1 MSKERILEL
10 RKLLNQYNYEYYVL
24 SRPSV
29 SDQEYDSLMHEL
41 IDLEREFP
49 EYEDLNSPTKR
60 VGGFIASEFEKIEH
74 KTPML
79 SLRDIFTSEEVR
91 DFDKKIRE
99 ALGRDDIVYDCELKI
114 DGLAMSLYYE
124 DGNLVYGATRGDG
137 VTGEIVTDNVRTIKA
152 VPLMIKEKNSL
163 EVRGEVYMPKKSFN
177 RLNKE
182 AEEKGEIPFANCRN
196 AASGSLRQLDS
207 SICANRRLDM
217 FCYTFV
223 NANDFGVFKQYESLD
238 KLDELGFKTNPHRRI
253 CNNVDEVLEY
263 IEHIASIRESLEYD
277 IDGVVIKV
285 NDMKTYDRIGFTSKT
300 PKYAVAYKF
309 PPEEVVTTLKDII
322 FTVGRTGRITP
333 NAVLEPVRVAGSIIS
348 RATLHNEDFVNDLG
362 IMINDKIV
370 IRKAGDVIPEVARTL
385 PNRRTGDEIVFKMI
399 DSCPICGSKL
409 VRHEGESAHYCEN
422 VDCDARKV
430 ESIIHFASRN
440 AMNIEGL
447 GEKICELFYNLKII
461 KNIGDIYKLHEHEE
475 ELVTLDGF
483 GRKSIDNLIEAI
495 DNSKMNSLERLLF
508 GLGIEQIGS
517 KGAKMLAK
525 HFKTLDNLMN
535 ATYED
540 LIKLYD
546 VGDIMATS
554 ILEFFNDENNKQ
566 TIEKLKD
573 AGVNTWY
580 LGKVEESDN
589 VFSNKRIVLTGSL
602 ERYTREE
609 LTELLEDMG
618 AKVSSSVS
626 VKTDY
631 VIVGKNP
638 GSKYDK
644 AVELNIN
651 IIQEEDLEDMLKGE

>member
-1 MSKERILEL
+1 MSQERILEL

-41 IDLEREFP
+41 IDLEKEFP
-49 EYEDLNSPTKR
+49 EYDDLNSPTKR
-60 VGGFIASEFEKIEH
+60 VGGFVANEFEKIEH

-79 SLRDIFTSEEVR
+79 SLRDIFSSEEVR
-91 DFDKKIRE
+91 DFDKKIKE
-99 ALGRDDIVYDCELKI
+99 ALGKDDIVYDCELKI

-124 DGNLVYGATRGDG
+124 DGNLIYGATRGDG

-152 VPLMIKEKNSL
+152 VPLMIKEKGNL

-207 SICANRRLDM
+207 AICANRRLDM

-223 NANDFGVFKQYESLD
+223 NANEYGISKQYESLD

-253 CNNVDEVLEY
+253 CKNVDEVLAY
-263 IEHIASIRESLEYD
+263 IEHISSIRESLEYD

-285 NDMKTYDRIGFTSKT
+285 NDMKYYERIGFTSKT

-322 FTVGRTGRITP
+322 FTVGRTGRVTP

-362 IMINDKIV
+362 VMINDKIV

-385 PNRRTGDEIVFKMI
+385 PNRRTGDEIEFKMI
-399 DSCPICGSKL
+399 DCCPICGSKL
-409 VRHEGESAHYCEN
+409 IRHEGESAHYCEN
-422 VDCDARKV
+422 MECDARKV
-430 ESIIHFASRN
+430 EAIIHFASRN

-447 GEKICELFYNLKII
+447 GDKICELFYNLGII
-461 KNIGDIYKLHEHEE
+461 KNIEDIYSLHEHEE

-525 HFKTLDNLMN
+525 HFMTLDNLMD
-535 ATYED
+535 ASYDD

-554 ILEFFNDENNKQ
+554 ILEFFNDENNRR
-566 TIEKLKD
+566 TIDKLKE

-589 VFSNKRIVLTGSL
+589 VFSNKRVVLTGSL
-602 ERYTREE
+602 ETYTREE
-609 LTELLEDMG
+609 LTEILESMG

-651 IIQEEDLEDMLKGE
+651 IIQEEDLKDMLKGE

>member
-49 EYEDLNSPTKR
+49 EFDDLNSPTKR
-60 VGGFIASEFEKIEH
+60 VGGFVASEFEKIEH

-79 SLRDIFTSEEVR
+79 SLRDIFSSEEVR
-91 DFDKKIRE
+91 DFDKKIKE

-124 DGNLVYGATRGDG
+124 DGNLIYGATRGDG

-182 AEEKGEIPFANCRN
+182 AEAKGEIPFANCRN

-207 SICANRRLDM
+207 SVCANRRLDM

-223 NANDFGVFKQYESLD
+223 NANEFGISKQFESLD
-238 KLDELGFKTNPHRRI
+238 KLDEFGFKTNPHRRI
-253 CNNVDEVLEY
+253 CNNVEEVLEY
-263 IEHIASIRESLEYD
+263 IEHISSIRESLEYD

-285 NDMKTYDRIGFTSKT
+285 NDMKSYDKIGFTSKT

-348 RATLHNEDFVNDLG
+348 RATLHNEDFVNELG

-385 PNRRTGDEIVFKMI
+385 PNRRTGDEIEFKMI

-409 VRHEGESAHYCEN
+409 IRHDGESAHYCEN
-422 VDCDARKV
+422 INCDARKV

-447 GEKICELFYNLKII
+447 GDKICELFYNLGII
-461 KNIGDIYKLHEHEE
+461 KNIEDIYNLYQHEE

-483 GRKSIDNLIEAI
+483 GRKSIDNLIDAI
-495 DNSKMNSLERLLF
+495 ENSKMNSLERLLF

-525 HFKTLDNLMN
+525 HFMTLENLMD
-535 ATYED
+535 ASYDD

-546 VGDIMATS
+546 VGDIMANS
-554 ILEFFNDENNKQ
+554 ILEFFNDENNIK
-566 TIEKLKD
+566 TIQKIKE

-589 VFSNKRIVLTGSL
+589 IFSNKRIVLTGSL
-602 ERYTREE
+602 ETYTREE
-609 LTELLEDMG
+609 LTEILEDMG

-651 IIQEEDLEDMLKGE
+651 IIQEEDLKDMLKGE